1 MEIVKLEK
9 AVELIKEDKERKF
22 DQSVDLIV
30 NLRKFDLKKTQI
42 NNFVTLPNKI
52 KDKRV
57 CGFIE
62 SKSSIINTIPKSQ
75 FPVYK
80 DKKKVKKLVKEYD
93 FFIASAPNMPLVAT
107 TFGRVL
113 GPASKMPSPKLGILI
128 DDSEKNVKEL
138 VEKINKIVRIQTKE
152 PSIKVSIGKV
162 SMKDNEIAENAIHVY
177 NSILHELPNNK
188 DNIKSVMIK
197 TTMGKPLR
205 VEI

>member
-9 AVELIKEDKERKF
+9 AVELIKKDKE
-22 DQSVDLIV
+22 
-30 NLRKFDLKKTQI
+30 RKFDLKKTQI

-152 PSIKVSIGKV
+152 PSIKVSIGNV

>member
-1 MEIVKLEK
+1 MEIIKLEK

>member
-9 AVELIKEDKERKF
+9 AVELIKKDKE
-22 DQSVDLIV
+22 
-30 NLRKFDLKKTQI
+30 RKFDLKKTQI

>member
-9 AVELIKEDKERKF
+9 AVELIKKDKERKF

>member
-1 MEIVKLEK
+1 MEIIKLEK

-113 GPASKMPSPKLGILI
+113 GPASKMPSPQLGIVVNEEEHTI
-128 DDSEKNVKEL
+128 KEL
-138 VEKINKIVRIQTKE
+138 IKKIESVIRARTKE
-152 PSIKVSIGKV
+152 PTIKVAIGKED
-162 SMKDNEIAENAIHVY
+162 SKDEDLAENAMAVHNEVFKSLPRQKE
-177 NSILHELPNNK
+177 NLRSIL
-188 DNIKSVMIK
+188 IKF
-197 TTMGKPLR
+197 TMSKPAKVAL
-205 VEI
+205 

>member
-9 AVELIKEDKERKF
+9 AVELIKKDKERKF
-22 DQSVDLIV
+22 D
-30 NLRKFDLKKTQI
+30 
-42 NNFVTLPNKI
+42 PNKI

>member
-1 MEIVKLEK
+1 MELMKLDK
-9 AVELIKEDKERKF
+9 AVELIKKDKERKF

-42 NNFVTLPNKI
+42 NTFVTLPHKI

-57 CGFIE
+57 CGFID

-113 GPASKMPSPKLGILI
+113 GPASKMPSPKLGILV
-128 DDSEKNVKEL
+128 DDGEKNVKDL

-152 PSIKVSIGKV
+152 PSIKISIGKV
-162 SMKDNEIAENAIHVY
+162 SMKENEISENATQVY
-177 NSILHELPNNK
+177 NSILNELPNKK

-205 VEI
+205 IEI

>member
-9 AVELIKEDKERKF
+9 AVELIKKDKERKF

-138 VEKINKIVRIQTKE
+138 VEKINKIIRIQTKE